1 MSARRS
7 VTRSPS
13 QVLIRGKGGPGRGS
27 RGMSAIEV
35 IVALALLAATA
46 VAFLSGLTTALH
58 TGRIADER
66 SVAQTLAQ
74 SELEYVKS
82 QEYNIDD
89 WSYTVTTSGSSSS
102 NEPDWFDETHALGD
116 DSGTYSVA
124 VEATSFDADEDGDI
138 DTDDEGI
145 RKITAAVSHHG
156 EEMLVLDGY
165 KVEREAAP

>member
-1 MSARRS
+1 
-7 VTRSPS
+7 
-13 QVLIRGKGGPGRGS
+13 
-27 RGMSAIEV
+27 MSAIEV

-82 QEYNIDD
+82 QEYSTGV
-89 WSYTVTTSGSSSS
+89 WSYAVSTLGSIPS
-102 NEPDWFDETHALGD
+102 NEPDWFDADHALGD
-116 DSGTYSVA
+116 QSGTYTVV
-124 VEATSFDADEDGDI
+124 VEAADFDADEDGDI

-145 RKITAAVSHHG
+145 RKISVTVSHHG
-156 EEMLVLDGY
+156 EEVLVLDGY
-165 KVEREAAP
+165 KVERQALP

>member
-1 MSARRS
+1 MAAKRSA
-7 VTRSPS
+7 TRSPGRAI
-13 QVLIRGKGGPGRGS
+13 VRIRGGGHGS
-27 RGMSAIEV
+27 TGMSAIEV
-35 IVALALLAATA
+35 IVALALLSAIA
-46 VAFLSGLTTALH
+46 VAFLSGLTTALN
-58 TGRIADER
+58 TSRIADKR

-82 QEYNIDD
+82 QEYSTAV

-124 VEATSFDADEDGDI
+124 VAAADFDADEDGDI
-138 DTDDEGI
+138 DVDDEGI

-156 EEMLVLDGY
+156 EEVLVLDGY
-165 KVEREAAP
+165 KVDRSALP